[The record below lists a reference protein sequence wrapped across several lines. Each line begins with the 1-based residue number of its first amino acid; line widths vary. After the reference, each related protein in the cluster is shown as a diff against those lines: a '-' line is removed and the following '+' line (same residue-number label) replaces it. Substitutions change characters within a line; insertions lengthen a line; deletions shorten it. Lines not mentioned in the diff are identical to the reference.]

1 VTVELRPHHLLCM
14 LTYVGKGYSPAF
26 CDNYDAVLVRLSAG
40 EEILLVDGPDS
51 VCAPALS
58 LPDSH
63 CRNESVTARDAA
75 AATAVAAL
83 LGNDLQAGSRV
94 ALDADRLSA
103 MRAAFAAGTSRAACA
118 DCQWQALCDSVAAS
132 GFKGARLSASRAR

>member
-1 VTVELRPHHLLCM
+1 MEIRPHHLLCM

-26 CDNYDAVLVRLSAG
+26 CENYDAVLARLSAG

-75 AATAVAAL
+75 AASAVAAL
-83 LGNDLQAGSRV
+83 LGIDLQAGSRL
-94 ALDADRLSA
+94 ALDAGRLSA

-118 DCQWQALCDSVAAS
+118 DCQWQALCDSVAAG
-132 GFKGARLSASRAR
+132 GFRGARLSASRAR

>member
-1 VTVELRPHHLLCM
+1 MTVELRPHHLLCM

-26 CDNYDAVLVRLSAG
+26 CDNYDAVLAQLSAG
-40 EEILLVDGPDS
+40 EEILLVEGPDS
-51 VCAPALS
+51 VCAPALL

-75 AATAVAAL
+75 AASAVSAL
-83 LGNDLQAGSRV
+83 LRIQLEAGSRL

-118 DCQWQALCDSVAAS
+118 DCQWQALCDNVAAG
-132 GFKGARLSASRAR
+132 GFRGARLSASRAR